1 MKLIAVLLDEDYKN
15 IPQGIYQFDNEF
27 EIIEF
32 NSRDKVIE
40 LRENQ
45 NYYKQFEI
53 PIENKD

>member
-40 LRENQ
+40 LR
-45 NYYKQFEI
+45 
-53 PIENKD
+53 